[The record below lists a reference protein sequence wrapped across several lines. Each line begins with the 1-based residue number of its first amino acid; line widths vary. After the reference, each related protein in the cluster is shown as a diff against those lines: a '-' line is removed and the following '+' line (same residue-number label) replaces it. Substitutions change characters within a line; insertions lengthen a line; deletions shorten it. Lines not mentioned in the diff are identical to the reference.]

1 MKWQGYVNDSLSAE
15 TAEREHCSLCDKF
28 NKENIKKICIFL
40 LFTILP
46 VPKVNR
52 KKE

>member
-1 MKWQGYVNDSLSAE
+1 MTLYQLRQLKGNIVVYV
-15 TAEREHCSLCDKF
+15 DKF
-28 NKENIKKICIFL
+28 NKENIKKTQIFL